1 VSKRYLFLVTM
12 LFISVGEVTVK
23 TRSRTGKEKRSSAN
37 NYEDLTSIVDS
48 YLRKRMTFILSEG
61 DARDYF
67 NHLSEEVGLTDADR
81 HNPRRLRTSLQNYGS
96 ILSELDSR
104 FKIRPFGV
112 YLVGRGNFGIDLRT
126 TSAIVKEEVRDTADG
141 QIVSI
146 IDYPE
151 VGEEEPHLWNKM
163 YTGRIVQ
170 IHECILPLI
179 RYYGRHA
186 KMFMIPEQL
195 SPPPASRPSS
205 STKRNRIKNNK
216 EKETTPVGG
225 NVGNGHPGGKG
236 VRKDGG
242 KGGSNV
248 RDSDSD
254 FNPDSEEERQKTR
267 SRKKSKTNGSV
278 KVVVPKNR
286 NRNKRDKTPD
296 PPNDEQTPPP
306 AVTRDENLLVAGR
319 TNVEPAGSSDE
330 DDGRVHL
337 NTLQRTVN
345 PSDNGLKPAAKKVP
359 DQAGTLDPPR
369 QVEETDTG
377 GEQQSSPNS
386 MRDTANQA
394 IGTLFDQNETT
405 ETEPHNV
412 QETSQQEHTT
422 VDALLLNDQTLRL
435 YDQNQNNPIIGSEVE
450 VTEDAL
456 DPDHQRGDG
465 SLISGAS
472 VSHSALYHYLLE
484 SPNSQNDVA
493 QRNTTDEALVAEISV
508 LKTQISN
515 IIKSVKNFWD
525 NGNIS
530 EKQYDQIVLL
540 SISSS
545 APGPSVNPS
554 TGEQTEETG
563 QPGLNEQVVN
573 EASSQTHDQGGDHG
587 NSNQESQNGA

>member
-1 VSKRYLFLVTM
+1 MVSKRYLFLVTM

-37 NYEDLTSIVDS
+37 NYEDLTSIIDD
-48 YLRKRMTFILSEG
+48 YLERRMRSILSER

-126 TSAIVKEEVRDTADG
+126 TSPIVKEEVSDTADG

-151 VGEEEPHLWNKM
+151 VGEEEPHLRNKM

-278 KVVVPKNR
+278 KVVV
-286 NRNKRDKTPD
+286 
-296 PPNDEQTPPP
+296 
-306 AVTRDENLLVAGR
+306 
-319 TNVEPAGSSDE
+319 
-330 DDGRVHL
+330 
-337 NTLQRTVN
+337 
-345 PSDNGLKPAAKKVP
+345 AK
-359 DQAGTLDPPR
+359 
-369 QVEETDTG
+369 
-377 GEQQSSPNS
+377 
-386 MRDTANQA
+386 
-394 IGTLFDQNETT
+394 
-405 ETEPHNV
+405 
-412 QETSQQEHTT
+412 
-422 VDALLLNDQTLRL
+422 
-435 YDQNQNNPIIGSEVE
+435 NNPE
-450 VTEDAL
+450 L
-456 DPDHQRGDG
+456 M
-465 SLISGAS
+465 
-472 VSHSALYHYLLE
+472 
-484 SPNSQNDVA
+484 
-493 QRNTTDEALVAEISV
+493 
-508 LKTQISN
+508 
-515 IIKSVKNFWD
+515 
-525 NGNIS
+525 
-530 EKQYDQIVLL
+530 
-540 SISSS
+540 
-545 APGPSVNPS
+545 
-554 TGEQTEETG
+554 
-563 QPGLNEQVVN
+563 
-573 EASSQTHDQGGDHG
+573 
-587 NSNQESQNGA
+587 